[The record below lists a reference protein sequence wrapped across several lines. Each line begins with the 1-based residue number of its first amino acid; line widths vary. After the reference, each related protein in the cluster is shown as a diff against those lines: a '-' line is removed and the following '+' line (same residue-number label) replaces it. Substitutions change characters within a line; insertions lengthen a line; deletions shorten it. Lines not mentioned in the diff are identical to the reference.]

1 MGTNALVAG
10 GAHRV
15 GRAIALDLARGGA
28 NVGISYH
35 TSRDAAARTV
45 AEISELGVHTAS
57 RPADASRPEQMQ
69 KLVEQTAAELGSLD
83 VYVHC
88 PSAGFEARPAE
99 QIDERLWDA
108 SMDSTAKGFLFGAQA
123 AYRLMRESGGGVIV
137 AITDVA
143 GIQAWPRFAAHGA
156 AKAAQIHLVKCLA
169 ADWGRDNVRVCGVAP
184 GPVLLPD
191 DMRGDKEETVL
202 GRLGEP
208 TDVAQAVRYCIEA
221 DFFTGQNLIV
231 DGGRILRP

>member
-143 GIQAWPRFAAHGA
+143 GI
-156 AKAAQIHLVKCLA
+156 
-169 ADWGRDNVRVCGVAP
+169 
-184 GPVLLPD
+184 
-191 DMRGDKEETVL
+191 
-202 GRLGEP
+202 
-208 TDVAQAVRYCIEA
+208 
-221 DFFTGQNLIV
+221 
-231 DGGRILRP
+231 